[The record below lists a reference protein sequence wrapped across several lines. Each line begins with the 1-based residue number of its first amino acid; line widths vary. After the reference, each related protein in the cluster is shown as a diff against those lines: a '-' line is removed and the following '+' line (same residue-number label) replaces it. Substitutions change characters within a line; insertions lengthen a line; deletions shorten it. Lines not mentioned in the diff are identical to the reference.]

1 MVKKA
6 TKKATTRTAK
16 TPARPAKGQATPAE
30 SSSMRET
37 ILKAIEDS
45 GRSVR
50 SIALDAGISQPQ
62 LSRFVNGER
71 DLLLE
76 AVDKVVRC
84 LGLRLVKDDS
94 TV

>member
-1 MVKKA
+1 MPKKA
-6 TKKATTRTAK
+6 AQTATTRTMRTTANEH
-16 TPARPAKGQATPAE
+16 PAKGQATPVE
-30 SSSMRET
+30 GPSMRET

-76 AVDKVVRC
+76 AVDKGVS
-84 LGLRLVKDDS
+84 LQANQSK
-94 TV
+94 